1 LIGQLIL
8 RNVIRNRKSNGIIVL
23 LIGSITFLF
32 FVGNSIIGRTV
43 QSMRD
48 AFVNGITGDVVIEKA
63 GDVTMNLFGANMP
76 VVDEY
81 FSMPVLPAHD
91 ALVGIISA
99 EAGIAGMTSQ
109 VSGQAL
115 LDFGSYRSPA
125 LLCGVEPETYFPLFP
140 SIELVE
146 GRFLQ
151 GGEFG
156 AMISKEKALAVERA
170 TGIYPGVG
178 ENILLTSAG
187 NVGFK
192 IRELPVTGI
201 YQYKNAGQFM
211 NEIVITDVQTARV
224 LTSIQVASSDA
235 EAGEGAATLM
245 IPAVDDLFGE
255 GSFSTVPDADEEL
268 SPEMV
273 SSFLTASRE
282 AMPVQAVG
290 GDWNFII
297 VRLQKRLFS
306 SAAPFIAALNK
317 KLAPYGAV
325 AVHWQIA
332 AGQSA
337 TMMIILQTLFNS
349 GISLVSIVGII
360 AVINILLISIFKRK
374 REIGTIRSIGAADG
388 FIRSLF
394 LGENFVLSCVS
405 GIAGVVAGYLF
416 FRIINAMYIAIPN
429 TLIAS
434 LFGGAVLHI
443 EFFPQSAA
451 AAVVLAVILGLVSS
465 MYPVEEAVRM
475 EPAAAIR
482 NLGA

>member
-1 LIGQLIL
+1 LIL
-8 RNVIRNRKSNGIIVL
+8 RNVIRNRKSNTIIVL
-23 LIGSITFLF
+23 LIGSIAFLF

-48 AFVNGITGDVVIEKA
+48 AFVNGITGDVVIEKS
-63 GDVTMNLFGANMP
+63 GDVTMNLFGANMA

-81 FSMPVLPAHD
+81 FSIPVLPAYD
-91 ALVGIISA
+91 ALASVIAA
-99 EAGIAGMTSQ
+99 EPDVAGMTSQ

-115 LDFGSYRSPA
+115 FDFGTYRSPA
-125 LLCGVEPETYFPLFP
+125 LLCGVDPATYFPLFP

-151 GGEFG
+151 SGEFG
-156 AMISKEKALAVERA
+156 AMISKEKALAIAKES
-170 TGIYPGVG
+170 GKYPGAG
-178 ENILLTSAG
+178 EKILLTSAG
-187 NVGFK
+187 NAGFK

-245 IPAVDDLFGE
+245 ASAIDDLFE
-255 GSFSTVPDADEEL
+255 EDAFRTAPETDEEL
-268 SPEMV
+268 SPEAV
-273 SSFLTASRE
+273 SSFLSESRRE
-282 AMPVQAVG
+282 ETPVQTGG

-297 VRLQKRLFS
+297 LRVQKKNLS
-306 SAAPFIAALNK
+306 STGSFITALNK
-317 KLAPYGAV
+317 KLAAYGVV
-325 AVHWQIA
+325 AVNWQIA

-394 LGENFVLSCVS
+394 FGENIVLSCAS
-405 GIAGVVAGYLF
+405 GLAGVVAGYF
-416 FRIINAMYIAIPN
+416 FFQLINSMHIAIPN
-429 TLIAS
+429 SLVAS
-434 LFGGAVLHI
+434 LFGGVVLNI

-451 AAVVLAVILGLVSS
+451 AALALAVILGFVSS
-465 MYPVEEAVRM
+465 IYPVEEAVRM
-475 EPAAAIR
+475 EPAAALR
-482 NLGA
+482 NVGA